1 MNAQSLVAPTEQ
13 AGSTLAGEGDRSSV
27 TILKLRYA
35 LEHRPGVLATLLF
48 GLQHVLIMFAAMIAP
63 PLVIGQLLD
72 LAADLAP
79 PC

>member
-1 MNAQSLVAPTEQ
+1 MNAHGVLMTFVAPTEQ

-48 GLQHVLIMFAAMIAP
+48 GF
-63 PLVIGQLLD
+63 
-72 LAADLAP
+72 
-79 PC
+79 